1 MYEFVGLET
10 TTMNTP
16 DIKNTAKTS
25 EISVKT
31 THSIDNYRVL
41 TLCIADKRGHCV
53 QHGIKMTKSLLFFLY
68 FGLNRQ
74 TDQLTH
80 LCIKTPSQSLAI
92 WLQKLFTLGPEISA
106 ERPWI

>member
-1 MYEFVGLET
+1 MTMYEFVGLET

-53 QHGIKMTKSLLFFLY
+53 QHGIKMTKCL
-68 FGLNRQ
+68 
-74 TDQLTH
+74 
-80 LCIKTPSQSLAI
+80 
-92 WLQKLFTLGPEISA
+92 
-106 ERPWI
+106 